1 MSKRRFL
8 KAIEVE
14 KLFDQVREKDA
25 EFSAGENSIIKT
37 IIETA
42 KRNGRI
48 GDKVLLVIPPHYIHI
63 PNWQRSADLSR
74 ARAIG
79 TNYNKYKWEVPKIVY
94 VNGKLVGV
102 DGMHR
107 ILGALLAGIA
117 NIVVEVL
124 EITEKE
130 AIELFLDQTIDRSSM
145 KPADYYRASIE
156 AEKPDYVGFRDV
168 CHKYNVQ
175 VKGDDALANPVG
187 IFTSISDGTRANKEV
202 LDKVLNLI
210 NVLGWNGKETCA
222 LNPSS
227 AAYGAKVIRTLTKLY
242 AVYQG
247 HEDKMETVLISRCS
261 GTEYFLKNLAEEPQY
276 RIFDLLNTTIRNGAI
291 KSLKEINAT
300 KTA

>member
-8 KAIEVE
+8 KATEVE
-14 KLFDQVREKDA
+14 RLFEQARENDTQ
-25 EFSAGENSIIKT
+25 FSEGETSIIRT

-48 GDKVLLVIPPHYIHI
+48 GDKILLVVPPRYIHI
-63 PNWQRSADLSR
+63 PTWQRSADLSR

-79 TNYNKYKWEVPKIVY
+79 NEYNKYKWEVPKIVF
-94 VNGKLVGV
+94 VEGRLICV

-107 ILGALLAGIA
+107 ILGALLANIPD
-117 NIVVEVL
+117 IVVEVM
-124 EITEKE
+124 EISERE
-130 AIELFLDQTIDRSSM
+130 AIELFLNQTVDRSSM

-156 AEKPDYVGFRDV
+156 AEKPDYIGFRNV

-175 VKGDDALANPVG
+175 VKGDDTLANPVG

-210 NVLGWNGKETCA
+210 NVLGWNGKETCS

-227 AAYGAKVIRTLTKLY
+227 AAYGAKVIRTLSKLY

-247 HEDKMETVLISRCS
+247 HEDKMETVLVSRCS
-261 GTEYFLKNLAEEPQY
+261 GTEFFIKNLSDEPQY
-276 RIFDLLNTTIRNGAI
+276 RIFDLLNTTIKNGAI
-291 KSLKEINAT
+291 KSLKEINS

>member
-1 MSKRRFL
+1 MSKRRYL
-8 KAIEVE
+8 KATEVE
-14 KLFDQVREKDA
+14 KLFEQTREKDT
-25 EFSAGENSIIKT
+25 EFANGETAIIKT
-37 IIETA
+37 IVETA

-48 GDKVLLVIPPHYIHI
+48 GDKILLVIPPHYVHI
-63 PNWQRSADLSR
+63 PDWQRSADLAR

-79 TNYNKYKWEVPKIVY
+79 SNYNKYKWEVPKIVY

-124 EITEKE
+124 EISEKE

-156 AEKPDYVGFRDV
+156 AGKPDYIGFRDV

-175 VKGDDALANPVG
+175 IKGDDALPNPVG
-187 IFTSISDGTRANKEV
+187 VFTSISDGTRANKEI

-210 NVLGWNGKETCA
+210 NVLGWNGKETCS

-227 AAYGAKVIRTLTKLY
+227 AAYGAKIIRTLNKLY

-247 HEDKMETVLISRCS
+247 HEDKMETVLISQIMNIKVSR
-261 GTEYFLKNLAEEPQY
+261 GTLW
-276 RIFDLLNTTIRNGAI
+276 
-291 KSLKEINAT
+291 
-300 KTA
+300 